1 LITEGCDIIKTDL
14 GAAIIAVLLR
24 STLLSDFSKRAVV
37 EARDRVAHAR
47 LSVTVDAAECVLA
60 SCKAS
65 QPCCGKMNF
74 SMAASWLALGGQNKA
89 IDNLLARWG
98 IAEPIGTMGLAKRQT
113 DRASFRG
120 DSDLCWLCRTRRC
133 CGKERKVV

>member
-1 LITEGCDIIKTDL
+1 
-14 GAAIIAVLLR
+14 
-24 STLLSDFSKRAVV
+24 
-37 EARDRVAHAR
+37 
-47 LSVTVDAAECVLA
+47 
-60 SCKAS
+60 
-65 QPCCGKMNF
+65 
-74 SMAASWLALGGQNKA
+74 MAASWLALGGQNKA

-133 CGKERKVV
+133 CGKEQGRLVRASTMRDDIRAEAAAYGLRTPERHSLAHFA